1 MARVKIEYPE
11 TTLFTHELTV
21 RITDLN
27 YGNHLAHDSLISLLH
42 EARAQFFIANGM
54 QEHDIDGAGIIMAD
68 IAVAYKAEGHF
79 GQIMQIEITLDDFGR
94 KGCDML
100 YRMIC
105 KESKAIVA
113 VAKTGLVFF
122 DYKTKK
128 PVSIPRSFLKIAGIT
143 S

>member
-1 MARVKIEYPE
+1 MARIKIEYPE
-11 TTLFTHELTV
+11 TTLFTHDLSV

-42 EARAQFFIANGM
+42 EARAQFFVAHHM
-54 QEHDIDGAGIIMAD
+54 QEHNIDGAGIIVAD
-68 IAVAYKAEGHF
+68 LAVSYKAEAHF
-79 GQIMQIEITLDDFGR
+79 GQIIQIEIALDDFTR

-100 YRMIC
+100 YRMTC
-105 KESKAIVA
+105 KESATVIA

-128 PVSIPRSFLKIAGIT
+128 PVFIPESFLRVANKT
-143 S
+143 

>member
-1 MARVKIEYPE
+1 MARVKIKYPE

-54 QEHDIDGAGIIMAD
+54 QEHDIDGAGIILAD

-79 GQIMQIEITLDDFGR
+79 GQIMQIEITLNDFGR

-100 YRMIC
+100 YRMTC
-105 KESKAIVA
+105 KESKTIVA

-122 DYKTKK
+122 DYETKK
-128 PVSIPRSFLKIAGIT
+128 PVSVPQSFLKIAGIT